1 MDVKNKIKSVVRKFF
16 KTLLLAAFFIFT
28 LFPFYWLL
36 VSSLKSSKDLYEV
49 PIRYW
54 PKTVS
59 FENYQEVFGMGNF
72 LVYIKNSLVVAFCV
86 AALSVI
92 VCYMT
97 AYVLA
102 RMEFKLKPIVFMIF
116 MMTQMLP
123 GAVGFAPIYAL
134 VSKLGLLDRLSTV
147 IVILSCGQVTFGTLL
162 MIGFLK
168 GVPKALEEAAMIDG
182 CGRLKAVFRIV
193 LPLAK
198 AGLFTVFIFV
208 FLAAW
213 NDVYTS
219 VLYIDGEER
228 KTLTVVIYSMMGKY
242 DINWGN
248 VAAGTLI
255 AMTPAVILFACMK
268 KMFVENIAGA
278 VKE

>member
-1 MDVKNKIKSVVRKFF
+1 MDIKKKALLVVEKILKV
-16 KTLLLAAFFIFT
+16 LLLAAFFIFT

-36 VSSLKSSKDLYEV
+36 ASSLKDCKSLYEV

-54 PKTVS
+54 PKAVS

-72 LVYIKNSLVVAFCV
+72 LVYIRNSAIIAFCV
-86 AALSVI
+86 AACSVVI
-92 VCYMT
+92 CYMT
-97 AYVLA
+97 AYVLS
-102 RMEFKLKPIVFMIF
+102 RMEFKLKPLVFMIF

-134 VSKLGLLDRLSTV
+134 ASKMGMLDHLYTV
-147 IVILSCGQVTFGTLL
+147 IIILTCGQVTFGTLL

-182 CGRLKAVFRIV
+182 CGRLKTVFTIV
-193 LPLAK
+193 FPLAK

-219 VLYIDGEER
+219 VLYIDGEAR
-228 KTLTVVIYSMMGKY
+228 KTLTVAIYSMMGKY

-248 VAAGTLI
+248 VAAGTLV